1 MNTMEQSNS
10 QKILKVKN
18 LTVAFDDNVV
28 IDNLNFEVEKG
39 EMLSVIG
46 PNGSGKTVLVRALL
60 GLAGFTGSV
69 EWKKDIKIGYV
80 PQHFFVESDT
90 PLTVEEFFK
99 FKTSKHAQIHKALE
113 QVGWQGSTN
122 PEHFEHHLKSH
133 LLNQQLGKLS
143 GGQLQRILIAWSLI
157 DNPDVLLYDEP
168 TSGIDAGAEETI
180 YSTLLNLKDK
190 YEMTIIFV
198 SHELSIVY
206 NYATKVLC
214 LNKEKFCYGE
224 PEDILG
230 AENLSKLY
238 GEKMKFYSHQHLQ
251 NNFYDK

>member
-1 MNTMEQSNS
+1 MEQSNS

-18 LTVAFDDNVV
+18 LTVVFDDNVV

-39 EMLSVIG
+39 EMLSIIG
-46 PNGSGKTVLVRALL
+46 PNGAGKTVLVRALL
-60 GLAGFTGSV
+60 GLVNFTGSV
-69 EWKKDIKIGYV
+69 EWKKNIKIGYV
-80 PQHFFVESDT
+80 PQRFFVENDM

-99 FKTSKHAQIHKALE
+99 FKTNKHAQIHRALE
-113 QVGWQGSTN
+113 QVGWQGGSS

-157 DNPDVLLYDEP
+157 DNPDILLYDEP

-190 YEMTIIFV
+190 SGMTIIFV
-198 SHELSIVY
+198 SHELSVVY
-206 NYATKVLC
+206 NYATKVMC

-230 AENLSKLY
+230 AESLSKLY

-251 NNFYDK
+251 NNSYDK